1 MLQVL
6 CLALK
11 TQFHFY
17 MKHIKSLVEVTS
29 EDSRV
34 IPDIFWILVF
44 LLFLLCIFFLFI
56 LLLFSLCEV
65 ISHYGA

>member
-44 LLFLLCIFFLFI
+44 LLFLLCIFFFLFC
-56 LLLFSLCEV
+56 FYFLCV
-65 ISHYGA
+65 R